1 MLAIP
6 GFNPRNL
13 HLSRP
18 PVNFFNYT
26 IHMYDYFI
34 EINECIASYIFV
46 FLNKLTQLLQ
56 CCSSRKAIHI
66 PQQYFY
72 IYIYLYI

>member
-1 MLAIP
+1 
-6 GFNPRNL
+6 
-13 HLSRP
+13 
-18 PVNFFNYT
+18 
-26 IHMYDYFI
+26 MYDYFI